1 MRPRMRRSRGPGWM
15 TRFACAF
22 LALTLAA
29 CSTAPSAPAPAS
41 MTGSAL
47 LLLRPQPAQDVQLT
61 TRGRL
66 QPEYRAVGQP
76 GEPMPYENAVDASLV
91 MCAGLG
97 PLFGACAG
105 VMIGALAVAGVSTA
119 VVDGMARAETETLDS
134 AEATRQL
141 APDTAL
147 ASTLGTHIAQRA
159 FEHLQAAGR
168 PVGLLPTASAEG
180 CGLRVADLAPARVAD
195 VDIVGLEIE
204 FEPGYQYRL
213 IVIARARAFD
223 CAPDARGSER
233 RLAYRGRLLVMSRDA
248 AAASRLFDAEMQAAI
263 EVLGRDVAAH
273 LDGRPRG

>member
-1 MRPRMRRSRGPGWM
+1 MRPR
-15 TRFACAF
+15 TRMPRWPDRVKRCVCALVA
-22 LALTLAA
+22 LALTA
-29 CSTAPSAPAPAS
+29 CATAPPTPSPATT
-41 MTGSAL
+41 TGAAL
-47 LLLRPQPAQDVQLT
+47 LLLRPQPAHDVQLT

-76 GEPMPYENAVDASLV
+76 GEPMPYEHAVDASLV

-119 VVDGMARAETETLDS
+119 VADGMARAEVETLDS
-134 AEATRQL
+134 AQATRFL

-147 ASTLGTHIAQRA
+147 ASTLGTHVAQRA
-159 FEHLQAAGR
+159 FEHLQAEGR
-168 PVGLLPTASAEG
+168 QVGLLPTASGEG

-213 IVIARARAFD
+213 IVIARARTLD
-223 CAPDARGSER
+223 CDADGRGSER

-248 AAASRLFDAEMQAAI
+248 DAASRLFDAEMMGAI
-263 EVLGRDVAAH
+263 DILGRDVAAH
-273 LDGRPRG
+273 LSGRPRG